1 MATAMKTLN
10 RKITHKIVPI
20 HDEQMFAALSQAFEE
35 LADGIAEEI
44 RENYVASHLNLLRVI
59 DPDITGLVM
68 VGNLVVI
75 TSLER
80 VYYADI
86 GGLDSVGVTTALIK
100 CVKEE

>member
-1 MATAMKTLN
+1 MANVKTLN
-10 RKITHKIVPI
+10 RKIPHKIVPI
-20 HDEQMFAALSQAFEE
+20 NDEQMFAALSQAFEE

-59 DPDITGLVM
+59 DPDITGLVLCE
-68 VGNLVVI
+68 NLVVI

-86 GGLDSVGVTTALIK
+86 SGLDSVGITQTLIR
-100 CVKEE
+100 CVKEG